1 MTVSVIREFS
11 VNSGENPE
19 YNRGFCETCKI
30 RGCVLLW
37 PCATFKGRNPEHPGA
52 GHRERVKSLMEQGL
66 IQVYSGE
73 GHGKS
78 AAALGKAMQIA
89 GTGKSVVIINFLKG
103 NQNEEYL
110 KRLEP
115 EIKIFR
121 FEKSEEEFAQLS
133 EERKLEEIHNIKNGL
148 NFAKKVLTT
157 GECSLL
163 ILDEVLGLIDNGI
176 ITIDDLRHILEA
188 KAEDVGIILTGIYL
202 NDEVCQ
208 IADEIFRIEVVN
220 YKIFEGK

>member
-1 MTVSVIREFS
+1 M
-11 VNSGENPE
+11 G
-19 YNRGFCETCKI
+19 
-30 RGCVLLW
+30 
-37 PCATFKGRNPEHPGA
+37 
-52 GHRERVKSLMEQGL
+52 QGL
-66 IQVYSGE
+66 VQVYSGE

-78 AAALGKAMQIA
+78 AAALGRAIQAASM
-89 GTGKSVVIINFLKG
+89 GEDVVIINFLKG
-103 NQNEEYL
+103 NQNDEFL
-110 KRLEP
+110 KRMEP

-133 EERKLEEIHNIKNGL
+133 EERKQDEIHNIRNGL

-176 ITIDDLRHILEA
+176 INIEDLRLILDA
-188 KAEDVGIILTGIYL
+188 KADDVGIILTGIKL

-208 IADEIFRIEVVN
+208 FADEIFRIEAVN
-220 YKIFEGK
+220 YKIY